1 MERISYDYIKAFAF
15 KKGIGKARALKKEEK
30 TVLQRKNVLENILV
44 KLQRKNVLEN
54 ILMKVQ
60 FG

>member
-30 TVLQRKNVLENILV
+30 NCFTKKECS
-44 KLQRKNVLEN
+44 
-54 ILMKVQ
+54 
-60 FG
+60 